1 MGRNSKGAIIG
12 DRIEQGDSPERNLIG
27 GGELSR
33 GLNSSIIKKLDRNK
47 IFEIRHHFY

>member
-12 DRIEQGDSPERNLIG
+12 DRIEQGDSPERNLIE
-27 GGELSR
+27 GELSK